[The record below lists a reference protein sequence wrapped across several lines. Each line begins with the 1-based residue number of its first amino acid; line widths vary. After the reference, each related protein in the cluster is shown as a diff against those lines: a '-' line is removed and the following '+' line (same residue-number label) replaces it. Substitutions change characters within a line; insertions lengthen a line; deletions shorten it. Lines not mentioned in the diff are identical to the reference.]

1 MKKLLV
7 DGLITIIHT
16 VATRS
21 SGAAYRAAVDF
32 SHQGL
37 NYVAGVIR
45 RHRKTMRSLWR
56 WLNRGR
62 QALPVLVQLRKGG
75 DLCRARG
82 GVRGVDGHRVARYV
96 KVLSAGAKRSGTPRT
111 STMVPRSRKP

>member
-7 DGLITIIHT
+7 DGLITIICT

-21 SGAAYRAAVDF
+21 SGAAYRAAVDL

-75 DLCRARG
+75 TYAELAAGFEVSTATAWRG
-82 GVRGVDGHRVARYV
+82 
-96 KVLSAGAKRSGTPRT
+96 T
-111 STMVPRSRKP
+111 